1 MASFRRVVCTFVYAG
16 YIIIKGEYLLK
27 LRFFFL
33 FLSDYIVVTAKKE
46 PDFYGIICRFLRM

>member
-1 MASFRRVVCTFVYAG
+1 MALFCRVVRAFVYAG

-33 FLSDYIVVTAKKE
+33 FLSDYIVVTAKK
-46 PDFYGIICRFLRM
+46 RT